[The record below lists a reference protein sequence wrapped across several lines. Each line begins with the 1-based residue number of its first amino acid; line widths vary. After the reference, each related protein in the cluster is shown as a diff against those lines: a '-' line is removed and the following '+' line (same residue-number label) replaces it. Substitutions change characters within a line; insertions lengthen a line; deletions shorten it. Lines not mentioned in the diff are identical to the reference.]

1 MSSAAEMVLDEAANE
16 TALGWNDVLPFVRG
30 VADSLECGVMIIE
43 GDRIVVASA
52 GLAATFGLSPEFIA
66 GMAPDAFIAHT
77 MGLVDQA
84 PDILVRGHLL
94 PEGNQ
99 IICEEFEITRPTRS
113 VVRWVARRLNR
124 PRPATVVVCTDITAE
139 VDLTQAYEKLAI
151 TDRLTGLSNR
161 RGAEIVLKREVT
173 RARRYGS
180 ILSLV
185 LFDIDHFK
193 ALNDVHGHAFGDLVL
208 RHVAR
213 TIGALPRDSDVAARW
228 GGEEFL
234 LILPATNL
242 AGARVCAERVRA
254 AVEALTFPKGGPVTV
269 SAGVAE
275 FEGKE
280 DLETVLRRADDNMYA
295 AKRAGR
301 NRVV

>member
-1 MSSAAEMVLDEAANE
+1 MSGAAGRIFEEDVAGG
-16 TALGWNDVLPFVRG
+16 ALGWEGALPFLRA
-30 VADSLECGVMIIE
+30 VADSLECGVMLIE
-43 GDRIVVASA
+43 GEQIVLASA
-52 GLAATFGLSPEFIA
+52 GLAATFGLTPEFLT
-66 GMAPDAFIAHT
+66 GMTAERFIAHT
-77 MGLVDQA
+77 IGLVDEA
-84 PDILVRGHLL
+84 PDILARGSLL
-94 PEGNQ
+94 PEGSQ
-99 IICEEFEITRPTRS
+99 IVCEEFELKRPARS
-113 VVRWVARRLNR
+113 VVRWVARRLNQ
-124 PRPATVVVCTDITAE
+124 PRPATIVVCTDITAE

-151 TDRLTGLSNR
+151 TDRLTGLANR

-180 ILSLV
+180 LLSLV

-213 TIGALPRDSDVAARW
+213 TIGTLPRDSDVAARW

-242 AGARVCAERVRA
+242 TGARTCAERVRS
-254 AVEALTFPKGGPVTV
+254 AVEALTFPKGGPVTL

-275 FEGKE
+275 LEGKE
-280 DLETVLRRADDNMYA
+280 DLESVLRRADDNMYA